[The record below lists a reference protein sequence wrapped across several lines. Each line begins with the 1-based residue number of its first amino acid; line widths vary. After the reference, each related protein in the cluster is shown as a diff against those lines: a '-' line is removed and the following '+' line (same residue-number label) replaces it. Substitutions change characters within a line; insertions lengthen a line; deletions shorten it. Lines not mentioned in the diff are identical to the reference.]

1 MELSGQLV
9 WEELYEGSYSNVNKF
24 QFNNYFDV
32 DEMPGDGT
40 CFFSSV
46 SKYIFN
52 TTEMWKTVKS
62 TCANYARAHWQEV
75 MEMDRRY
82 QSPEAY
88 IEDLMNDQYWGGSVE
103 AEILSKALNM
113 TIHIWVSGDGVWVNN
128 ARRWG
133 AEQIHASLNLIHV
146 HGGHFNLLLPKQDHV
161 HHSQEQMTYEE
172 KMNVTV
178 SAILESD
185 GDAETLAS
193 ELTEKKSTFQ
203 EELNEELKMMAEL
216 KHSLFEKRHKQE
228 GDIPSDES
236 KLSKSELDWRKKVQD
251 RKNIPVRV
259 GKILNNLFNAPIE
272 AVLEDN
278 NLLLYPKLQGK
289 VRAKAFDI
297 NSLGHK
303 ILDGDKAFLNAC
315 TRLLVVVTGELM
327 TFLDA
332 SYLLRLVAPG
342 SGLSQTP
349 GVVHPGV
356 KVDMCL
362 CVVSILISSFLY
374 KAKPKLKRGF
384 INSANMGSSVDKRQL
399 LKGLLK
405 LSNRTLYNTPFK
417 LAQEVVMPL
426 FKEQVG
432 VIAESLRLMNA
443 QSKVAFYCLDLNGMR
458 RETYFK
464 LLDELKTQDLE
475 DKNYVSEE
483 LKELHHCVSLVVK
496 LQRLDNK
503 KLVPAD
509 LVEDVKQYLGSDGR
523 ILRKNSSKP
532 RSSLELSQECITV
545 FFRRRMIFKFVSLKG
560 KAYSG
565 ASIGNLIAYCHNLY
579 LSRESLNFTEED
591 TEQLSIEIRKLNEL
605 LSTTPKKPIALIC
618 AELYKPFQE
627 LFAALPKD
635 CSEECQ
641 TLFEDIRNSESHA
654 SAWSSALRI
663 KGVAYEGFFSL
674 TNSWRYI
681 PEDLKPTLG
690 MAIQTVF
697 PEKFEKFLER
707 THLHPEYRDF
717 TPDYL
722 MCRSRVF
729 KSDRLNKSN
738 ATASR
743 GESEGGKKEKATV
756 DKDQDDD
763 VQSAVLLS
771 HKKRFPM
778 PEIAVQEVNSVSAV
792 VDRFKTKSSEKGRP
806 IRQEESRPKAEPMQ
820 EDIEVDE
827 LLIVEVGYQTD
838 IEGKVI
844 SDIEKWKGVVN
855 LMSHLGIKVNVL
867 TCADNSQTPRTDW
880 WIDEKYVRLLLNSIS
895 HLFRELLENSPSEI
909 TDIAVGNISTQK
921 FRSVLKSGSV
931 VKTPVTL
938 KEVYEAWKI
947 SKPHIMHRPT
957 GSKLPDSIAEA
968 VEVSL
973 VEGAIMNRQS
983 AEEVL
988 LKVEKESGSI
998 VKEFEKTKNR
1008 HELNKDEVTAS
1019 KIMFGWLVSDLSNA
1033 CCKECLSEIKSNV
1046 DKIENFSEKLTYIC
1060 LSLKPS
1066 EKGCCR
1072 QESTKLFEVSSF
1084 ERRMPNLKLIDHKE
1098 LNLETDQQKG
1108 TMLDAIVKLT
1118 LPGKTEKERKLKRS
1132 VEQLIRS
1139 MMKHSNVQAIKLP
1152 TGQMIV
1158 DSSFS
1163 SKATADREESK
1174 SFKRGGTKTLQ
1185 EDKEHFEKVLAP
1197 SKLSQYS
1204 EHVKTVIKHSIQRM
1218 DCCAGSLCEI
1228 SPQWIKNIHYDLGS
1242 DVSDDNILAKVQESY
1257 ERKSNFKVQND
1268 KFRSIKWDSIKM
1280 YITGKLSK
1288 HCIAEN
1294 KVFKLDCL
1302 LFKEVYTELLTRLRE
1317 TPYNTCPGIIAS
1329 LLKLLLNFEWYQQHV
1344 LYSKICESFLQSC
1357 SEFHR
1362 AGIKVLRVRH
1372 TDVNMVVALPSNK
1385 KQNMRCAVYSK
1396 DFQLLQGP
1404 FMLNRRQAVLGAAY
1418 PYLITICILQCLQH
1432 YRCLDQVNDVKQNT
1446 LVKIIKHEE
1455 KLGVLILEL
1464 LEKIYHG
1471 SFVSASLNHV
1481 KLCRETGNFLSKSS
1495 PEHFISTLAGLML
1508 VFDVLLGDSM
1518 LNNSQPFNKQI
1529 QMMRFGMLSG
1539 LSRMSCPTEL
1549 GKKFSSSCRKVEFHV
1564 SRLYMQL
1571 IVFACNHKVKKNLEN
1586 WVKGDLCPDVD
1597 MPCFTIFGTMINSD
1611 RQLIFDIYLVH
1622 IYNKEL
1628 DDFDEGCIKVLEE
1641 TAERHMTWETEVKEA
1656 VNKINDGVDVRHFK
1670 RMLRLLL
1677 GVPNLKRMDV
1687 TSSEGTESLSV
1698 SERGSTD
1705 SKASGIS
1712 SKAAR
1717 SFRSLKY
1724 RPTSIYGIR
1733 SSSDKPFSLTE
1744 TLEVSRDDQRD
1755 YQQAVTDRGMY
1766 HTYHANPDSVYKDV
1780 ITCIRHNPNHTFA
1793 SFELV
1798 QACTE
1803 LARSKFPP
1811 ESIEKARKDRRN
1823 WISISEVTETTSIVA
1838 EPRSM
1843 IMIKDAYQIILGS
1856 ENKKIVKLLRGKFQ
1870 RLGMECK
1877 AEMKGKT
1884 KCQELLSTIEI
1895 LTDNQLENIVKGIT
1909 DPSKLTFY
1917 NWKDLIK
1924 MRIKDVLLT
1933 DDGNY
1938 IYCWLKSLAQ
1948 TVKGS
1953 LRSEIKGLKYNT
1965 MGAKSGLCKTKT
1977 LDDKEF
1983 ESVTSFINFLKA
1995 CAAGEVQKDLDEREI
2010 SLDLLLTSWLKFFRK
2025 VRNSKE
2031 IEEEGL
2037 LALSKMSEDI
2047 SKMETSY
2054 RTLCQLKKELPDLS
2068 FSREEIVLR
2077 QLEKDFVKRHGDN
2090 ILKLS
2095 NLIFLICLSCPWCV
2109 QYKTFE
2115 AIMMRNVA
2123 EAPGFNLPKSSTS
2136 LRELH
2141 PDSIIFLMVRDSCLD
2156 VSESD
2161 SILCTKYCMC
2171 LFTVN
2176 ELPYTSAMNS
2186 HGEFMYKSPN
2196 EQLIGRVKGIM
2207 AATGLDDSRSDFKWT
2222 VCLIANSNFEVARK
2236 ITGRSNG
2243 ERLPR
2248 SVRSKVIYEI
2258 VKLVDS
2264 TEMAILQQLAFSY
2277 ILDPNHRFFAVL
2289 APKAQL
2295 GGHRDLLVQETGTKV
2310 VHAATEMF
2318 SRTLLS
2324 TTKDDGLTNTHLKET
2339 ILNCGLEAINQFK
2352 VIHGKEVSK
2361 DTGQYY
2367 FYKVCCISG
2376 DNTKWGPIHC
2386 CSIFSG
2392 MMQQLLKD
2400 YDDWTSFY
2408 KLTFLKNLLRQVEIP
2423 AASVKKI
2430 LNSFRY
2436 KNKDIKVDQL
2446 TEAELRDEMANRL
2459 STWDGNNV
2467 IKFLVENYIS
2477 KGKMAINSYNHM
2489 GQGIHHATSSVL
2501 TSIMAEI
2508 NERLIVNFCNQR
2520 LPDLQVTVTHAGS
2533 SDDYA
2538 KCIVLSGVLTES
2550 AMENYE
2556 EAFWPTMCN
2565 LKNYLSGFNRAC
2577 QMKDSAKTLVSDCF
2591 FEFYSEFMM
2600 SQRITPAVIKFI
2612 LTGLINSSVT
2622 SPLSL
2627 VQACQVSSQ
2636 QALFNSVPLI
2646 TNIAFTVFRQQM
2658 FFNHTEY
2665 FTRTYGPITM
2675 GSLSPFG
2682 RLYVPKFSGLIS
2694 SSIAIEDAEEVIK
2707 SCLDIKRL
2715 MLHLPDGSKA
2725 ELDSSDS
2732 GESEKV
2738 PEAETCYESE
2748 SIETSSLSSAPTD
2761 SSGASFHFSIQRSLT
2776 SAEEEYSKAI
2786 SQQFSSGILDLVHE
2800 EVSLVYQENDDYPYS
2815 PCIRKVLK
2823 SGMVVSNLHLK
2834 DLEEKPL
2841 RLIKTISS
2849 VMTCLIMGHYRT
2861 FTSEGTEKSV
2871 KANLNRDENRMI
2883 EDPMIQLLPEKLR
2896 KELNRLG
2903 LARMEAEELVTKPC
2917 SGDTLSNLIANKLIT
2932 MNCATEDFKSEVSRL
2947 KQTLTSRNVLHG
2959 LAGGIKELSLPLYTI
2974 FMKSYFFKDLVF
2986 LEHKDRWNSK
2996 HSTNYRDSTGK
3007 VLDGKV
3013 VVKFTTWLDCFL
3025 SSELT
3030 LNRSTPLVCD
3040 SLFDPGL
3047 KGIEVVHRS
3056 NGTFELQ
3063 ILPDELSVIESETRS
3078 LAIQF
3083 TDVNRQKIK
3092 VAESRPAKL
3101 ELDAHKAV
3109 IVKSKLFSAIDQ
3121 VKLVNSPAIVVGNLL
3136 DESSLFQT
3144 KPRIDMGNL
3153 GRDSFKLT
3161 QFYGSLVNLINEINN
3176 ESEALKRNKVTP
3188 PAEVIN
3194 RYANNLTVLCRMVQQ
3209 ARSKLTSFYM
3219 MKGSHVNNEP
3229 TVVELM
3235 NYGIIEGKFFE
3246 VQDEIADM
3254 SSYSVKYWKILQ
3266 CVSAISVMPLK
3277 DNDKT
3282 SLLTSFLNWKPSVSE
3297 CDSNCPL
3304 SRREM
3309 NILQEFNGRVL
3320 VDILSSELPSIKN
3333 ESQRKSIEDL
3343 VDFVNSPM
3351 ELLRKKPCLGTT
3363 ATFNCWDNNGKKGR
3377 YTYSSSSG
3385 DSSGVF
3391 IGPFLYIVLSNNS
3404 PALMLQVEKKVLEWL
3419 NKRRTDVVSK
3429 EQHEFF
3435 LELLPDYRVFP
3446 KKVGDGRIY
3455 SLKPSKDDPK
3465 LLSFLP
3471 PKNGEK
3477 VVKVKKNILSVKR
3490 KAAEEFIGEPRAVWS
3505 NNNVT
3510 ILYDEQVEK
3519 TDYHQDLIAIKTLL
3533 DEVLGADRTR
3543 VPSSVYEDTRIVLS
3557 RVRFSADLFLKSLIL
3572 LHHFLAHT
3580 PSAAVLQAQSKSNL
3594 LKFLETSSSSSCQLG
3609 ALGKKIQKSVLSLI
3623 SEEVSGISTKEE
3635 LICAK
3640 LTDAL
3645 RKKDFSIDAWP
3656 EVQSYLDET
3665 GFSNIH
3671 LEFLQRGT
3679 SDIYDWKFKVL
3690 QDVSLSQRS
3699 QGVRGIISS
3708 ISSEAIPRFLA
3719 PIIID
3724 GILTHNV
3731 LQMFINCRN
3740 VISRTGIT
3748 DTELDGL
3755 VCTLVFCSQSLPVV
3769 RDGHRF
3775 SFNNL
3780 LHLAT
3785 KKSFCTPD
3793 GSVSC
3798 TFQNNGDEVQLA
3810 VKVRTVK
3817 PDELTENKKRR
3828 IELTKVR
3835 LLTAYNSFL
3844 PPVTSTS
3851 SILSAVEGAYEDPV
3865 RNTGEFFNLD
3875 LGKKTSSFCRARD
3888 LWELICPGTSWRKN
3902 DFESLSQIISLL
3914 SATRKAEVCDEVSVE
3929 DPRAYSE
3936 EQVTYLD
3943 LFEDENTKDN
3953 NLTEEVK
3960 EPVGANYTFN
3970 WDD

>member
-1 MELSGQLV
+1 MEALGDLV

-24 QFNNYFDV
+24 QFNNFFDV

-52 TTEMWKTVKS
+52 TTELWQTVKS
-62 TCANYARAHWQEV
+62 TCANYARAHWKEV
-75 MEMDRRY
+75 MEMDRQY
-82 QSPEAY
+82 AEADAY
-88 IEDLMNDQYWGGSVE
+88 ISDLMRDQYWGGSIE

-113 TIHIWVSGDGVWVNN
+113 TIYIWVSGDGVWVSN

-133 AEQIHASLNLIHV
+133 GEPIQTSLNLIHV
-146 HGGHFNLLLPKQDHV
+146 HGGHFNLLLPKYLQPV
-161 HHSQEQMTYEE
+161 QVREQMSYEE
-172 KMNVTV
+172 KVNVTV
-178 SAILESD
+178 SAILDNEGS
-185 GDAETLAS
+185 AETLAQ
-193 ELTEKKSTFQ
+193 ELTENKSSFQ
-203 EELNEELKMMAEL
+203 DELNEELKAMAEL
-216 KHSLFEKRHKQE
+216 KFSLFEKKH
-228 GDIPSDES
+228 DIQLEKERAKPE
-236 KLSKSELDWRKKVQD
+236 KTTKSELDWRRKVQD
-251 RKNIPVRV
+251 KKNIPVRV
-259 GKILNNLFNAPIE
+259 GKVLNNLFNAPIE
-272 AVLEDN
+272 AVFDDG
-278 NLLLYPKLQGK
+278 NLLLYPRIQGK
-289 VRAKAFDI
+289 LRPKAFSI
-297 NSLGHK
+297 SALGHR
-303 ILDGDKAFLNAC
+303 ILDGDKSFLNAC
-315 TRLLVVVTGELM
+315 TRLLVVVTSELM
-327 TFLDA
+327 SFLDA

-342 SGLSQTP
+342 SGLSQIP
-349 GVVHPGV
+349 GVVHPGI

-362 CVVSILISSFLY
+362 CVISILISSFLY
-374 KAKPKLKRGF
+374 KAKPKLKRNF
-384 INSANMGSSVDKRQL
+384 INSANTGSSVDKQLL

-405 LSNRTLYNTPFK
+405 LNNRTLYNTPYK
-417 LAQEVVMPL
+417 LVQEVSVPL
-426 FKEQVG
+426 FKESMDT
-432 VIAESLRLMNA
+432 IAEALRLMNA
-443 QSKVAFYCLDLNGMR
+443 QSKVAFFCLDLNGMR
-458 RETYFK
+458 RETYFN
-464 LLDELKTQDLE
+464 LLEELKTQDLE
-475 DKNYVSEE
+475 DKGFVSEE
-483 LKELHHCVSLVVK
+483 LKELHSCVLLVVK
-496 LQRLDNK
+496 LSKIADKRN
-503 KLVPAD
+503 VPD
-509 LVEDVKQYLGSDGR
+509 DVLEDVRQYLGSDGK
-523 ILRKNSSKP
+523 IFRKNTTKKRNSS
-532 RSSLELSQECITV
+532 ELAQECITV
-545 FFRRRMIFKFVSLKG
+545 FFRRRMIFKFVSLRG

-565 ASIGNLIAYCHNLY
+565 ASVGNLIAYCHNLY

-605 LSTTPKKPIALIC
+605 LSTEPKKPIALIC

-641 TLFEDIRNSESHA
+641 TLFEDVRNSESHA

-663 KGVAYEGFFSL
+663 KGVAYEGFFSMS
-674 TNSWRYI
+674 NGWRYI

-722 MCRSRVF
+722 MCRSKVF
-729 KSDRLNKSN
+729 KSDKV
-738 ATASR
+738 T
-743 GESEGGKKEKATV
+743 KKV
-756 DKDQDDD
+756 DSQGDPLVKKPNHAEADDD
-763 VQSAVLLS
+763 IQYAKLS
-771 HKKRFPM
+771 SHRKRFPM
-778 PEIAVQEVNSVSAV
+778 PEIAVQEVSSVSAIM
-792 VDRFKTKSSEKGRP
+792 DRFKLKSSEKGRP
-806 IRQEESRPKAEPMQ
+806 IRQEESKPSASTEKG
-820 EDIEVDE
+820 DIEIDE

-838 IEGKVI
+838 IEGKVV
-844 SDIEKWKGVVN
+844 SDMEKWRGVIN
-855 LMSHLGIKVNVL
+855 LMTHLGIKVNII
-867 TCADNSQTPRTDW
+867 TCADNSQTPRSDW
-880 WIDEKYVRLLLNSIS
+880 WIEEKYVKLLLNSIS
-895 HLFRELLENSPSEI
+895 YLFKELLSNSPSEI

-921 FRSVLKSGSV
+921 FRSVLKSGSI

-938 KEVYEAWKI
+938 KEVYDAWKVA
-947 SKPHIMHRPT
+947 KPHIMCRPT
-957 GSKLPDSIAEA
+957 GTNLPEHIAEA
-968 VEVSL
+968 IEVSL

-983 AEEVL
+983 AEDVL
-988 LKVEKESGSI
+988 SRIEKESGNI
-998 VKEFEKTKNR
+998 IKEFERTKNR
-1008 HELNKDEVTAS
+1008 HELNKNEVTAQ
-1019 KIMFGWLVSDLSNA
+1019 KILFGWLMSDLNNA
-1033 CCKECLSEIKSNV
+1033 CCHECMVDIKDNLN
-1046 DKIENFSEKLTYIC
+1046 KIESHAEKLSYMC
-1060 LSLKPS
+1060 LMLKPN

-1072 QESTKLFEVSSF
+1072 PSKKSLYEVSSF
-1084 ERRMPNLKLIDHKE
+1084 ERRMPPLDHINHKE
-1098 LNLETDQQKG
+1098 LNIGVEEQKG

-1139 MMKHSNVQAIKLP
+1139 MMRHSKVQAIKLP
-1152 TGQMIV
+1152 SGQMLV
-1158 DSSFS
+1158 DSSFTTQ
-1163 SKATADREESK
+1163 ATLDKEEGK
-1174 SFKRGGTKTLQ
+1174 SFKKGGTKTLL
-1185 EDKEHFEKVLAP
+1185 EDKEHFDKVLAP
-1197 SKLSQYS
+1197 SKLMQYS
-1204 EHVKTVIKHSIQRM
+1204 EHVKSVIKHSIQRM
-1218 DCCAGSLCEI
+1218 DCCKGSLCEI
-1228 SPQWIKNIHYDLGS
+1228 NPQWVKNVHYDLGS
-1242 DVSDDNILAKVQESY
+1242 DVSDDNILAKIQESY
-1257 ERKSNFKVQND
+1257 EKKANFEVKND
-1268 KFRSIKWDSIKM
+1268 KYRCIEWPAIEE
-1280 YITGKLSK
+1280 YLHNKLNS
-1288 HCIAEN
+1288 HRLSDN
-1294 KVFKLDCL
+1294 KVFKLDCI
-1302 LFKEVYTELLTRLRE
+1302 LFKEVYTELSVRLRE
-1317 TPYNTCPGIIAS
+1317 TPYNSCPSLIAS
-1329 LLKLLLNFEWYQQHV
+1329 LLKLLLEFQWYQHHV

-1372 TDVNMVVALPSNK
+1372 TDVNLVVALPSNK
-1385 KQNMRCAVYSK
+1385 KQNMRCVVYSK

-1418 PYLITICILQCLQH
+1418 PYLITICFLQCLQH
-1432 YRCLDQVNDVKQNT
+1432 YRCLDQVQSSSEEVRAKIVRKVEMLGEVSLGLLKDV
-1446 LVKIIKHEE
+1446 
-1455 KLGVLILEL
+1455 
-1464 LEKIYHG
+1464 YHG
-1471 SFVSASLNHV
+1471 AFMSASSNLLR
-1481 KLCRETGNFLSKSS
+1481 LCKESGNFLNRSS
-1495 PEHFISTLAGLML
+1495 PDHFISVFSGLTL
-1508 VFDVLLGDSM
+1508 VFDVLLGDSI

-1571 IVFACNHKVKKNLEN
+1571 VVFACNHKVKSNLEN
-1586 WVKGDLCPDVD
+1586 WVKGDLCPEIN
-1597 MPCFTIFGTMINSD
+1597 MPCFSVFGTMINSD

-1641 TAERHMTWETEVKEA
+1641 TAERHMSWETEVKEA
-1656 VNKINDGVDVRHFK
+1656 SKKIEAGQEARYYK

-1677 GVPNLKRMDV
+1677 GVPNLKRMDI

-1705 SKASGIS
+1705 SRLSNVS
-1712 SKAAR
+1712 SKSAR
-1717 SFRSLKY
+1717 SFRSLRY

-1733 SSSDKPFSLTE
+1733 SSQDKPFSLNE
-1744 TLEVSRDDQRD
+1744 VLEVSRDDQRD

-1766 HTYHANPDSVYKDV
+1766 HTYQANPESVYKDV
-1780 ITCIRHNPNHTFA
+1780 VTCIRHNPNHTFA
-1793 SFELV
+1793 SYELV

-1803 LARSKFPP
+1803 IARVRFPP
-1811 ESIEKARKDRRN
+1811 ESIERARKDRKN

-1838 EPRSM
+1838 EPRSV
-1843 IMIKDAYQIILGS
+1843 IMIKDAYQIILGA

-1884 KCQELLSTIEI
+1884 RCQELLTTIEI
-1895 LTDNQLENIVKGIT
+1895 LTDNQLDSIVKGIT

-1917 NWKDLIK
+1917 NWRDLVK
-1924 MRIKDVLLT
+1924 MKIKDVLLT

-1948 TVKGS
+1948 AVKGS
-1953 LRSEIKGLKYNT
+1953 LRTEIKGLKYNT
-1965 MGAKSGLCKTKT
+1965 MGTKSNINKTKT
-1977 LDDKEF
+1977 LEDAEF
-1983 ESVTSFINFLKA
+1983 TAVSSFINFLKA
-1995 CAAGEVQKDLDEREI
+1995 CAAGEINSDLDNKEI
-2010 SLDLLLTSWLKFFRK
+2010 SLDSLLSSWLKFFRK

-2031 IEEEGL
+2031 VEGEGL
-2037 LALSKMSEDI
+2037 SSLAKMAQDI
-2047 SKMETSY
+2047 KKMDLSY

-2068 FSREEIVLR
+2068 FSREEIILR
-2077 QLEKDFVKRHGDN
+2077 QLEKDFIKQHGDN
-2090 ILKLS
+2090 ILRLS

-2115 AIMMRNVA
+2115 SIMMRNVA

-2141 PDSIIFLMVRDSCLD
+2141 PDSIILMMIREACLD
-2156 VSESD
+2156 TSD
-2161 SILCTKYCMC
+2161 EEAILCTKYCMC

-2176 ELPYTSAMNS
+2176 EMPYTSAMNS
-2186 HGEFMYKSPN
+2186 HGDFVYKSPN

-2310 VHAATEMF
+2310 IHAATEMF

-2324 TTKDDGLTNTHLKET
+2324 TTKDDGLTNNHLKET

-2352 VIHGKEVSK
+2352 IIHGKELSK
-2361 DTGQYY
+2361 GSGQYY
-2367 FYKVCCISG
+2367 FYRVCCISG

-2392 MMQQLLKD
+2392 MMQQLLRD

-2408 KLTFLKNLLRQVEIP
+2408 KLTFLKNLFRQIEIP
-2423 AASVKKI
+2423 AASIKKI

-2446 TEAELRDEMANRL
+2446 TETELRDEMANRL
-2459 STWDGNNV
+2459 QTWKGND
-2467 IKFLVENYIS
+2467 IMTFLVENYVS
-2477 KGKMAINSYNHM
+2477 KGKMALNSYNHM

-2508 NERLIVNFCNQR
+2508 NERLIINFCGQR
-2520 LPDLQVTVTHAGS
+2520 LPDLQVTVAHAGS

-2538 KCIVLSGVLTES
+2538 KCIVLSGVLTETL
-2550 AMENYE
+2550 MENYE

-2565 LKNYLSGFNRAC
+2565 LKNYLAGFNRAC

-2646 TNIAFTVFRQQM
+2646 TNIAFTIFRQQM

-2665 FTRTYGPITM
+2665 FSRVYGPITL
-2675 GSLSPFG
+2675 GTLSPFG

-2694 SSIAIEDAEEVIK
+2694 SSLAIEDAEEVVK
-2707 SCLDIKRL
+2707 SCLEMKRL
-2715 MLHLPDGSKA
+2715 LLHLPDGTRA
-2725 ELDSSDS
+2725 ELDSASDDS
-2732 GESEKV
+2732 TDKV
-2738 PEAETCYESE
+2738 IEADVSVESE
-2748 SIETSSLSSAPTD
+2748 SVDTSSLSSAPTD
-2761 SSGASFHFSIQRSLT
+2761 SSGASFHFGIMRSLT
-2776 SAEEEYSKAI
+2776 SAEEEYSKVI
-2786 SQQFSSGILDLVHE
+2786 SQQFTGGVLDKVE
-2800 EVSLVYQENDDYPYS
+2800 EEMMLTYQDNQDYPIA
-2815 PCIRKVLK
+2815 PCISKLLK
-2823 SGMVVSNLHLK
+2823 SGMVISNVHLK
-2834 DLEEKPL
+2834 DLCDKPL
-2841 RLIKTISS
+2841 RLIKIVTA
-2849 VMTCLIMGHYRT
+2849 VLNCLIAGHYRT

-2871 KANLNRDENRMI
+2871 KAHLNRDENRMI

-2896 KELNRLG
+2896 RELNRLG
-2903 LARMEAEELVTKPC
+2903 LARMEADELIAKPDIK
-2917 SGDTLSNLIANKLIT
+2917 DTLSNLIANKLIT
-2932 MNCATEDFKSEVSRL
+2932 MNCATEDYKSEVLRL

-3013 VVKFTTWLDCFL
+3013 VVKYTTWLDCFL
-3025 SSELT
+3025 SSELS
-3030 LNRSTPLVCD
+3030 LNRSTPIVSD

-3047 KGIEVVHRS
+3047 KGIEVIHKS

-3063 ILPDELSVIESETRS
+3063 VLPEEIEVIESETRS

-3092 VAESRPAKL
+3092 VAESRPAKH

-3121 VKLVNSPAIVVGNLL
+3121 VKLVNNPAIVVGNLL
-3136 DESSLFQT
+3136 DETSLFQT

-3161 QFYGSLVNLINEINN
+3161 QFYSSLVNLIREINN
-3176 ESEALKRNKVTP
+3176 ESETLRKEKIVP
-3188 PAEVIN
+3188 SAELVN

-3229 TVVELM
+3229 TVVELL
-3235 NYGIIEGKFFE
+3235 NYGIVEGKFYE

-3282 SLLTSFLNWKPSVSE
+3282 ALLTSFLNWKPSVNE
-3297 CDSNCPL
+3297 CDSDCPL
-3304 SRREM
+3304 SRREKSV
-3309 NILQEFNGRVL
+3309 LQEFNGRVL

-3333 ESQRKSIEDL
+3333 EVQRKSIEDL

-3363 ATFNCWDNNGKKGR
+3363 ASFNCWDNGGKRGR
-3377 YTYSSSSG
+3377 FTYSSSTG

-3391 IGPFLYIVLSNNS
+3391 IGPYLYIVLSNNS
-3404 PALMLQVEKKVLEWL
+3404 PALLLQVEKKVLEWL
-3419 NKRRTDVVSK
+3419 NKRRTDVMTR
-3429 EQHEFF
+3429 EQHEYF
-3435 LELLPDYRVFP
+3435 LELLPDYRIFP
-3446 KKVGDGRIY
+3446 KKVGDGKIF
-3455 SLKPSKDDPK
+3455 SLKPSREDPK
-3465 LLSFLP
+3465 LMCFLS
-3471 PKNGEK
+3471 PKNGDK

-3490 KAAEEFIGEPRAVWS
+3490 KAADEPLGEPRAVWS
-3505 NNNVT
+3505 NNNIT

-3519 TDYHQDLIAIKTLL
+3519 TDYHQDLVAIKNLL
-3533 DEVLGADRTR
+3533 DDVLGSDRSK
-3543 VPSSVYEDTRIVLS
+3543 VPSSVYEDTRIILS
-3557 RVRFSADLFLKSLIL
+3557 RIRFSADLFLKSLLL

-3580 PSAAVLQAQSKSNL
+3580 PSAAVLQAQSKTNL
-3594 LKFLETSSSSSCQLG
+3594 LKFIESSAVSNCQIG
-3609 ALGKKIQKSVLSLI
+3609 SLGKKIQKSVLSMI
-3623 SEEVSGISTKEE
+3623 AEEVTGISSKEE

-3645 RKKDFSIDAWP
+3645 RKKNFSLEAWP

-3665 GFSNIH
+3665 GFSNIQ

-3679 SDIYDWKFKVL
+3679 TDTYDWKFKVI
-3690 QDVSLSQRS
+3690 QEVSLSQRS

-3719 PIIID
+3719 PVIID
-3724 GILTHNV
+3724 GILTHNIV
-3731 LQMFINCRN
+3731 QMFINCRN
-3740 VISRTGIT
+3740 VISRTGIS

-3755 VCTLVFCSQSLPVV
+3755 VCSIVFCSQSLPIV
-3769 RDGHRF
+3769 REGHRF

-3785 KKSFCTPD
+3785 KKTFATAD
-3793 GSVSC
+3793 GSISC

-3817 PDELTENKKRR
+3817 PDELTESKKRR
-3828 IELTKVR
+3828 IELTKMR
-3835 LLTAYNSFL
+3835 ILTAYNSFL
-3844 PPVTSTS
+3844 PPVTSVS
-3851 SILSAVEGAYEDPV
+3851 EILSHVEGAYEDPV
-3865 RNTGEFFNLD
+3865 KNTGEYFNLD
-3875 LGKKTSSFCRARD
+3875 LGRKTSEGCRTRD
-3888 LWELICPGTSWRKN
+3888 LWELICPGTSWRRN
-3902 DFESLSQIISLL
+3902 DFESLMQIISLL
-3914 SATRKAEVCDEVSVE
+3914 SATKKAEVCEEVSVE
-3929 DPRAYSE
+3929 DPRMFSA

-3943 LFEDENTKDN
+3943 LFEDSPSAEQGDSKVM
-3953 NLTEEVK
+3953 E
-3960 EPVGANYTFN
+3960 EPVGASFTFN